1 MSPLQEPEAMH
12 QEITQQGAITSDD
25 SAFFVSPCSNC
36 GKEMA
41 LRNVRDYG
49 LPGDTPRLVMRV
61 VWWECRCGHRE
72 VIAKDILS

>member
-1 MSPLQEPEAMH
+1 MSDLQPEARH
-12 QEITQQGAITSDD
+12 QEITQQPALPPDD
-25 SAFFVSPCSNC
+25 SAFVVSSCAGC
-36 GKEMA
+36 GKAMA

-49 LPGDTPRLVMRV
+49 VPEDLPRRVMRV

>member
-1 MSPLQEPEAMH
+1 MSQVQPEKVH
-12 QEITQQGAITSDD
+12 PEITPHASLPLDD
-25 SAFFVSPCSNC
+25 SAFIVSACSNC